1 MRVLHLP
8 VNIASFA
15 SHTVRGL
22 RQIGVDARGLVFVN
36 APVQSEEALQV
47 IVLASRLR
55 KHYVMG
61 QGIRWLYQYLK
72 WAAWADVIHWYFGAL
87 ALPWGL
93 DLRYLKLLR
102 KPGVV
107 EWLGSDIRIPE
118 IASEDN
124 PYYAAAFS
132 NGYEYRSESHQKS
145 WQLQQRFGKAGFGS
159 VASVG
164 MLPYVH
170 NEFFSQA
177 YMMPQRLILSDYLP
191 TYPDPHTTR
200 PLLVHSSTASVTK
213 GTSAVLKAIDQL
225 KSQYFFQFQLIQ
237 GVSRD
242 EALQIVQKA
251 DIFIDQFV
259 LGDHGMAA
267 LEAMAFGK
275 PVLCYIKPSMIDRYP
290 SDCPIINA
298 NQGNLTRVI
307 EPLLKDG
314 HLRHEIGRRSRIYVE
329 KHHDGVKLGYR
340 LRDIYQEVISNRATK
355 GIDRNVQ

>member
-36 APVQSEEALQV
+36 TPVQSQEALQV

-61 QGIRWLYQYLK
+61 QGIRWLYHYLK
-72 WAAWADVIHWYFGAL
+72 WVAWADVIHWYFGAL
-87 ALPWGL
+87 ALPWDL

-124 PYYAAAFS
+124 PYYVPAFN

-170 NEFFSQA
+170 NEFFPQA
-177 YMMPQRLILSDYLP
+177 YMMPQRLMLSDYLP
-191 TYPDPHTTR
+191 TYPDPHTRR
-200 PLLVHSSTASVTK
+200 PLVVHSSTASVTK
-213 GTSAVLKAIDQL
+213 GTSAVLEAIDRL
-225 KSQYFFQFQLIQ
+225 KSRYTFEFKFIQ
-237 GVSRD
+237 EVTRH
-242 EALQIVQKA
+242 EALQWVQKA
-251 DIFIDQFV
+251 DIFLDQFV

-267 LEAMAFGK
+267 LEAMALGK
-275 PVLCYIKPSMIDRYP
+275 PVVCYIKPSMLGKYP
-290 SDCPIINA
+290 QDCPIVNA
-298 NQGNLTRVI
+298 NQDNLSEVLESLVKNGR
-307 EPLLKDG
+307 
-314 HLRHEIGRRSRIYVE
+314 RRQEIGMQSRIYVE
-329 KHHDGVKLGYR
+329 KYHDAAVVAHKLVEIYKEMMVRKGR
-340 LRDIYQEVISNRATK
+340 LS
-355 GIDRNVQ
+355 

>member
-8 VNIASFA
+8 VNIASIA

-22 RQIGVDARGLVFVN
+22 RQIGVDARGLVFIN

-47 IVLASRLR
+47 IVFASRLR
-55 KHYVMG
+55 KHYMMT
-61 QGIRWLYQYLK
+61 QGIRWLHQYLK
-72 WAAWADVIHWYFGAL
+72 WAAWADMIHWHFGAV

-124 PYYAAAFS
+124 PYYAAAFN

-170 NEFFSQA
+170 KGFFPQA
-177 YMMPQRLILSDYLP
+177 YMIPQRLVLSDYLP

-200 PLLVHSSTASVTK
+200 PLVVHSLTAPVTK
-213 GTSAVLKAIDQL
+213 GTSAVLMAIDQL
-225 KSQYFFQFQLIQ
+225 KSQYLFDFQLIQ
-237 GVSRD
+237 GMSRH
-242 EALQIVQKA
+242 ETLQIVQKA
-251 DIFIDQFV
+251 DIFLDQFV

-267 LEAMAFGK
+267 LEAMALGK
-275 PVLCYIKPSMIDRYP
+275 PVVCYIKSSMVGKYP
-290 SDCPIINA
+290 PDCPIVNA
-298 NQGNLTRVI
+298 NQDNLSEVLESLLNKGRV
-307 EPLLKDG
+307 
-314 HLRHEIGRRSRIYVE
+314 RHEIGRESRSYVE
-329 KHHDGVKLGYR
+329 KYHDATVIAHKLVEIYKEMMVRKNR
-340 LRDIYQEVISNRATK
+340 L
-355 GIDRNVQ
+355 

>member
-8 VNIASFA
+8 VNIASIA

-22 RQIGVDARGLVFVN
+22 RQIGLDARGLVFVN
-36 APVQSEEALQV
+36 TPVQSEEALQV

-55 KHYVMG
+55 KHYFMG

-72 WAAWADVIHWYFGAL
+72 RAAWADVIHWYFGAL
-87 ALPWGL
+87 ALPWGF

-170 NEFFSQA
+170 NEFFPQA
-177 YMMPQRLILSDYLP
+177 YMMPQRLMLSDYLP

-200 PLLVHSSTASVTK
+200 PLVVHSLTAPVTK
-213 GTSAVLKAIDQL
+213 GTSAVLMAIDQL
-225 KSQYFFQFQLIQ
+225 KSQYLFDFQLIQ
-237 GVSRD
+237 GVSRH

-251 DIFIDQFV
+251 DIFLDQFV

-267 LEAMAFGK
+267 LEAMALGK
-275 PVLCYIKPSMIDRYP
+275 PVVCYIKPSMVGKYAP
-290 SDCPIINA
+290 DCPIVNA
-298 NQGNLTRVI
+298 NQDNLREVLESLLNKGRV
-307 EPLLKDG
+307 
-314 HLRHEIGRRSRIYVE
+314 RHEIGRESRTYVE
-329 KHHDGVKLGYR
+329 KYHDAAVLAHKLVEIYKEMMVRKDR
-340 LRDIYQEVISNRATK
+340 L
-355 GIDRNVQ
+355 